1 MKKPLTVPGVIAAIQ
16 DARGNLATVGRQFG
30 VTRQAVSSYCRAHP
44 TCKAAHDEAREIML
58 DAAEAVLYEKVLA
71 GSTPELLFFLKTQGR
86 SRGYIE
92 RAEVDHRGAIGTYLV
107 DIGGED
113 DASSS

>member
-1 MKKPLTVPGVIAAIQ
+1 MKKPLTVPDVIEAIQ
-16 DARGNLATVGRQFG
+16 ESRGNLATVGRRFG
-30 VTRQAVSSYCRAHP
+30 GTRQAVSHFCLAHP
-44 TCKAAHDEAREIML
+44 TCKAAHDEAREVML
-58 DAAEAVLYEKVLA
+58 DAAEDVLYQKVLE

-92 RAEVDHRGAIGTYLV
+92 RAEVDHRGSIGTYLV

-113 DASSS
+113 DAS